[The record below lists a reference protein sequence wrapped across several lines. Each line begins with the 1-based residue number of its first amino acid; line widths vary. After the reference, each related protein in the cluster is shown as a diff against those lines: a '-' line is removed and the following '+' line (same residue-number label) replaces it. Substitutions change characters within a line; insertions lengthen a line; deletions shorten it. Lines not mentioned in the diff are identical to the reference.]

1 MKCNN
6 KGIPVN
12 TILLKEKAIELS
24 EKYDI
29 KELKC
34 SSGFIERFKKS
45 DVSNSIVIPYLV

>member
-12 TILLKEKAIELS
+12 TILLKEKAIEFS

-29 KELKC
+29 KKFKR
-34 SSGFIERFKKS
+34 SNGFIQRFSKKE
-45 DVSNSIVIPYLV
+45 VI